1 MSRFEIRLAG
11 EGGQGLLLAGL
22 ILAEAAAIYDAKN
35 AVMTQSYGA
44 QQRGGPSRAEV
55 IIAEEEVDYPKV
67 VQADLL
73 LALNQDAFD
82 RYHQQVKK
90 GGIIIVDAAIE
101 HATGDNI
108 YRFAFFELAR
118 QATGRPTGG
127 SIAALGAISAL
138 TGVVSHQALEKAVAA
153 RSPGGTEES
162 NRRALEAGFEAA
174 RGKRPLTA
182 DTSQYPDFV
191 A

>member
-1 MSRFEIRLAG
+1 MSRPSSASGGSGQRFEIRLAG

-82 RYHQQVKK
+82 RYHRQVKK
-90 GGIIIVDAAIE
+90 GGLIIIDAAVE

-108 YRFAFFELAR
+108 YRFPFFELAR
-118 QATGRPTGG
+118 Q
-127 SIAALGAISAL
+127 S
-138 TGVVSHQALEKAVAA
+138 
-153 RSPGGTEES
+153 
-162 NRRALEAGFEAA
+162 
-174 RGKRPLTA
+174 
-182 DTSQYPDFV
+182 
-191 A
+191 